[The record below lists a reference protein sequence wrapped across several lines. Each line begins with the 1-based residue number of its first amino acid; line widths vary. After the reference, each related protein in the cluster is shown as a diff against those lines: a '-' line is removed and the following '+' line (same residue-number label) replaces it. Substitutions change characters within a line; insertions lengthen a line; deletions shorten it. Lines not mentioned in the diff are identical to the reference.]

1 MESMSESVPKCILII
16 EDNEA
21 FLKILKM
28 RLESEGYRIIAAQ
41 NGLEGLN
48 TARKE
53 KPDLVISDIMLPEMD
68 GHKICRLIKLDRNIQ
83 HIPVIMLTSR
93 DLDEDAELA
102 KKCGADAFIPKT
114 THAAVMMDVISKLLN
129 RKTVPG
135 PICFV

>member
-1 MESMSESVPKCILII
+1 MDTTNDSIPKCILII

-28 RLESEGYRIIAAQ
+28 RLESEGHRIIAAR

-48 TARKE
+48 AVRKE

-114 THAAVMMDVISKLLN
+114 THAAVMMEVISKLLS
-129 RKTVPG
+129 RKTAPR
-135 PICFV
+135 PMCFV

>member
-1 MESMSESVPKCILII
+1 MDDVTSKRILII

-28 RLESEGYRIIAAQ
+28 RLEAQGHQIIVAQ
-41 NGLEGLN
+41 DGLMGLN
-48 TARKE
+48 ATRKE

-68 GHKICRLIKLDRNIQ
+68 GHKICRLIKLDRNLQ

-102 KKCGADAFIPKT
+102 KKCGAAAFIAKT
-114 THAAVMMDVISKLLN
+114 THAEVMMDVIAKLLD
-129 RKTVPG
+129 KTTAA
-135 PICFV
+135 